1 MDEKVTEFGKLCRS
15 YRSLKGLTMA
25 QFAKGIGKHQSDI
38 TKIEHGEIP
47 ISIDYI
53 KNSID
58 AYGIKDKNKQLEF
71 LQCYFN
77 CSERLEIQLGE
88 LGPLRKEWLAA
99 LCILGDVI
107 DKNPEGWD
115 DLLDWHRIFYTR
127 LKGLKPKFT
136 TLGDSGKSI

>member
-25 QFAKGIGKHQSDI
+25 QFSKGIGKHQSDI

-53 KNSID
+53 RASIE
-58 AYGIKDKNKQLEF
+58 AYGIEDKNKQLEF

-88 LGPLRKEWLAA
+88 LGSLRKEWLAA
-99 LCILGDVI
+99 LCILGDVN

-115 DLLDWHRIFYTR
+115 NLLEWLNSFFTR
-127 LKGLKPKFT
+127 LKALKPKFIS
-136 TLGDSGKSI
+136 LGDSVKSI